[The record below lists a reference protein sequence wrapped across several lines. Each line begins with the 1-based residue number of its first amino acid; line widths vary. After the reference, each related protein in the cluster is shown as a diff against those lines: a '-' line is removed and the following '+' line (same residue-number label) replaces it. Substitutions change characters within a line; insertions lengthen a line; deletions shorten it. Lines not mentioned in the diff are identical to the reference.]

1 MAAFEKDSEQ
11 GQSEQ
16 GEPAMPRDLIDFYR
30 RWSDFRPMAA
40 ALANRAGLSPS
51 ERQTVHWL
59 IQLADRIGERDVQPV
74 KGSS

>member
-16 GEPAMPRDLIDFYR
+16 GEPAMPRDLIDFYQ
-30 RWSDFRPMAA
+30 RWSDFRPMVE
-40 ALANRAGLSPS
+40 ALASHPGLSVP

-59 IQLADRIGERDVQPV
+59 MQLADRISEHDLQPV
-74 KGSS
+74 KRK